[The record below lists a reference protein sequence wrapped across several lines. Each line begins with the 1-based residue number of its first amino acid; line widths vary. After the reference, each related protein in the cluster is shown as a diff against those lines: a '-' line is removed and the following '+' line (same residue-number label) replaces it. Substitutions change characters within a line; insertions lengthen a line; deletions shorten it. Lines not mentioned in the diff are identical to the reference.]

1 MNEIELTPKQIVAE
15 LDKYIVGQGEAK
27 KSVAIA
33 LRNRWRRKRL
43 SEDMQNEIIPKN
55 ILLIGPT
62 GVGKT
67 EIARR
72 LARLVGAPFIKVEAT
87 KYTEVG
93 YVGRDVEQIIRDLV
107 ANAIRMVQEQES
119 QRYERKAEEEANK
132 RILQVLWPKKKSV
145 TDKVPNPM
153 DVFFSSGDEGE
164 EKEEPKQLEEPMS
177 GRRQQMLDDI
187 RQHKMDDREIE
198 VEVAEQERTIQ
209 GILTGNST
217 EELTNNF
224 QEMLGSILPK
234 KKKMKKMTIAKARE
248 VFKEEELEKCLDMD
262 VIVDKAIEA
271 TEEAGIVF
279 IDEFDK
285 IAEKGRS
292 NGPDVSRE
300 GVQRDI
306 LPIVEGATVN
316 TKYGPVKT
324 DHILFIAAG
333 AFHVSK
339 PSDLIP
345 ELQGRFPIRVELQSL
360 TVDDFRRILT
370 EPNQSLVK
378 QYTALLA
385 TDGVTLEF
393 TDDGINAIAEYAHR
407 VNQETENIGAR
418 RLHTILEKILEN
430 VAYEAPDIETKHIVI
445 DKAFV
450 ADKLNDVVQNVD
462 LSHYICKKAYSA
474 VKTAYSMNKS
484 KPA

>member
-1 MNEIELTPKQIVAE
+1 MTERENLTPKEIVAQ
-15 LDKYIVGQGEAK
+15 LNKYIIGQDGAK
-27 KSVAIA
+27 KSVAVA
-33 LRNRWRRKRL
+33 LRNRWRRKKL
-43 SEDMQNEIIPKN
+43 SAELQKEIIPKN

-72 LARLVGAPFIKVEAT
+72 LADLTGAPFVKVEAT

-93 YVGRDVEQIIRDLV
+93 YVGRDVEQMIRDLLT
-107 ANAIRMVQEQES
+107 NAIRMVQERES
-119 QRYERKAEEEANK
+119 RRFEEKAEAEANN
-132 RILQVLWPKKKSV
+132 RILQVFWPKKETVKEAV
-145 TDKVPNPM
+145 TDPVSFLFGN
-153 DVFFSSGDEGE
+153 SEGE
-164 EKEEPKQLEEPMS
+164 EEKKESDMPSETTGMS
-177 GRRQQMLDDI
+177 ERRRQMAERI
-187 RQHKMDDREIE
+187 ASGEWDDREIE
-198 VEVAEQERTIQ
+198 VEVAEADRAVQ

-224 QEMLGSILPK
+224 QEMLGNLVPK
-234 KKKMKKMTIAKARE
+234 KKKKKKMTVAKVRE
-248 VFKEEELEKCLDMD
+248 LFKEEELGKLLDMD
-262 VIVDKAIEA
+262 IIIEKAIEA
-271 TEEAGIVF
+271 TEETGIVF

-306 LPIVEGATVN
+306 LPIVEGATVT

-360 TVDDFRRILT
+360 TVEDFKRILT
-370 EPNQSLVK
+370 EPSQSLLK
-378 QYTALLA
+378 QYTALLGA
-385 TDGVTLEF
+385 DNTELEF
-393 TDDGINAIAEYAHR
+393 TEDGIDMMAEYAHH
-407 VNQETENIGAR
+407 VNEETENIGAR
-418 RLHTILEKILEN
+418 RLHTILERILEDISFDTP
-430 VAYEAPDIETKHIVI
+430 YEEAKKIRI
-445 DKAFV
+445 DRDFV
-450 ADKLNDVVQNVD
+450 SEKLGKVVTDVD
-462 LSHYICKKAYSA
+462 MSRYIL
-474 VKTAYSMNKS
+474 
-484 KPA
+484 

>member
-1 MNEIELTPKQIVAE
+1 MEQASWTPKQIVAE
-15 LDKYIVGQGEAK
+15 LNKYIVGQGEAK

-43 SEDMQNEIIPKN
+43 SEAMQDEIIPKN

-72 LARLVGAPFIKVEAT
+72 LAKLVGAPFIKVEAT

-93 YVGRDVEQIIRDLV
+93 YVGRDVEQMIRDLV

-119 QRYERKAEEEANK
+119 QRYEEKAEAEANK
-132 RILQVLWPKKKSV
+132 RILQVFWPKKSV
-145 TDKVPNPM
+145 AEKVKNPM
-153 DVFFSSGDEGE
+153 DVFFGSDDDEA
-164 EKEEPKQLEEPMS
+164 KEEPKQLEEGNS
-177 GRRQQMLDDI
+177 DRRQKMLEDI
-187 RQHKMDDREIE
+187 CAHKMDEREIE
-198 VEVAEQERTIQ
+198 VEVAEQSPGFQ

-224 QEMLGSILPK
+224 QEMLGSIMPK
-234 KKKMKKMTIAKARE
+234 KKKKKKMTVAKARE
-248 VFKEEELEKCLDMD
+248 IFKEEELEKCLDMD
-262 VIVDKAIEA
+262 TIVDKAVAA
-271 TEEAGIVF
+271 TEESGIVF

-285 IAEKGRS
+285 IAEKGRT

-339 PSDLIP
+339 PSDLSP

-360 TVDDFRRILT
+360 TVEDFRRILT
-370 EPNQSLVK
+370 EPSQSLVK
-378 QYTALLA
+378 QYTALLE
-385 TDGVTLEF
+385 TEGLTLEF
-393 TDDGINAIAEYAHR
+393 TDDGINAIAEYAYR
-407 VNQETENIGAR
+407 VNRETENIGAR
-418 RLHTILEKILEN
+418 RLHTILEKILED
-430 VAYEAPDIETKHIVI
+430 VAYEAPDIDEKHIVI
-445 DKAFV
+445 NQDFV
-450 ADKLNDVVQNVD
+450 AGKLHDVVQNVD
-462 LSHYICKKAYSA
+462 LSHYIL
-474 VKTAYSMNKS
+474 
-484 KPA
+484 

>member
-279 IDEFDK
+279 IDGFDK

-462 LSHYICKKAYSA
+462 LSHYIL
-474 VKTAYSMNKS
+474 
-484 KPA
+484 

>member
-15 LDKYIVGQGEAK
+15 LNKYIVGQGEAK

-107 ANAIRMVQEQES
+107 TNAIRMVQEQES
-119 QRYERKAEEEANK
+119 QRYEQKAEEEANK

-145 TDKVPNPM
+145 TEKVPNPM
-153 DVFFSSGDEGE
+153 DVFFSSDDEGE
-164 EKEEPKQLEEPMS
+164 EKDVPKQLEEPMS
-177 GRRQQMLDDI
+177 GRRQQMFDDI
-187 RQHKMDDREIE
+187 CQHKMDDREIE

-234 KKKMKKMTIAKARE
+234 KKKKKKMTIAKARE

-430 VAYEAPDIETKHIVI
+430 VAYEAPDIETKHIIVNKDFI
-445 DKAFV
+445 

-462 LSHYICKKAYSA
+462 LSHYIL
-474 VKTAYSMNKS
+474 
-484 KPA
+484 

>member
-1 MNEIELTPKQIVAE
+1 MEQSSWTPKQIVAE
-15 LDKYIVGQGEAK
+15 LNKYIVGQGDAK

-43 SEDMQNEIIPKN
+43 SEEMQDEIIPKN

-72 LARLVGAPFIKVEAT
+72 LAKLVGAPFIKVEAT

-93 YVGRDVEQIIRDLV
+93 YVGRDVEQMIRDLV

-119 QRYERKAEEEANK
+119 QRYEEKAEAEANK
-132 RILQVLWPKKKSV
+132 RILQVFWPKKSV
-145 TDKVPNPM
+145 VEKVKNPM
-153 DVFFSSGDEGE
+153 DVFFGSDDDET
-164 EKEEPKQLEEPMS
+164 KEEPKQLVEGNS
-177 GRRQQMLDDI
+177 DRRQKMLEDI
-187 RQHKMDDREIE
+187 CAHKMDDRESE
-198 VEVAEQERTIQ
+198 GEVAEQGPGFQ

-224 QEMLGSILPK
+224 QEMLGSIMPK
-234 KKKMKKMTIAKARE
+234 KKKKKKMTVAKARE
-248 VFKEEELEKCLDMD
+248 IFKEEELEKCLDMD
-262 VIVDKAIEA
+262 TIVDKAVAA
-271 TEEAGIVF
+271 TEESGIVF

-285 IAEKGRS
+285 IAEKGRT

-360 TVDDFRRILT
+360 TVEDFRRILT
-370 EPNQSLVK
+370 EPSQSLVK
-378 QYTALLA
+378 QYTALLE
-385 TDGVTLEF
+385 TEGLTLDF
-393 TDDGINAIAEYAHR
+393 TDDGINAIAEYAYR
-407 VNQETENIGAR
+407 VNRETENIGAR
-418 RLHTILEKILEN
+418 RLHTILEKILED
-430 VAYEAPDIETKHIVI
+430 VAYEAPDVDEKNIVI
-445 DKAFV
+445 DKDFV
-450 ADKLNDVVQNVD
+450 AGKLHDVVQNVD
-462 LSHYICKKAYSA
+462 LSHYIL
-474 VKTAYSMNKS
+474 
-484 KPA
+484 

>member
-119 QRYERKAEEEANK
+119 QRYEQKAEEEANK

-209 GILTGNST
+209 GILTGNAT

-248 VFKEEELEKCLDMD
+248 VFKEEELEKCLQE
-262 VIVDKAIEA
+262 IEIRTGA
-271 TEEAGIVF
+271 DIHMEFPKSPVYAFANDDELVQTAKCVGKEIFGEKFVLEGEDELFLSGDNAYRYFRETKGLFTVFLAGIRGEEYPLHHPKF
-279 IDEFDK
+279 RLDE
-285 IAEKGRS
+285 R
-292 NGPDVSRE
+292 
-300 GVQRDI
+300 I
-306 LPIVEGATVN
+306 LPFSVEALYEIV
-316 TKYGPVKT
+316 
-324 DHILFIAAG
+324 
-333 AFHVSK
+333 
-339 PSDLIP
+339 
-345 ELQGRFPIRVELQSL
+345 
-360 TVDDFRRILT
+360 RRIG
-370 EPNQSLVK
+370 SK
-378 QYTALLA
+378 DI
-385 TDGVTLEF
+385 TDSF
-393 TDDGINAIAEYAHR
+393 T
-407 VNQETENIGAR
+407 
-418 RLHTILEKILEN
+418 
-430 VAYEAPDIETKHIVI
+430 
-445 DKAFV
+445 
-450 ADKLNDVVQNVD
+450 
-462 LSHYICKKAYSA
+462 
-474 VKTAYSMNKS
+474 
-484 KPA
+484 

>member
-107 ANAIRMVQEQES
+107 ANSIRMVQEQES

-462 LSHYICKKAYSA
+462 LSHYIL
-474 VKTAYSMNKS
+474 
-484 KPA
+484 